1 MGFQSKEELSA
12 KLSKIVNYL
21 SPFIKDSNKPNKIKD
36 FVSQL
41 NTYLNE
47 INNFNMNDIE
57 EAVLEIENE
66 DNVITGQ
73 MDRKELKEVNQ
84 LSI

>member
-1 MGFQSKEELSA
+1 
-12 KLSKIVNYL
+12 
-21 SPFIKDSNKPNKIKD
+21 
-36 FVSQL
+36 
-41 NTYLNE
+41 
-47 INNFNMNDIE
+47 MNDIE